1 MLRKKKIMV
10 FAAHPDDEVL
20 GCGGTIAMHA
30 KKKDIVQI
38 VFFTDGESAR
48 FKGKKNQKKI
58 DSRKNSAI
66 KVSKLL
72 KVKIPIFNY
81 FPDNQLDTVAFLKV
95 VKFVEKNI
103 NKFKPDTIYTHFP
116 HDLNIDHRIVSKAV
130 VTACRPQKKSGVK
143 NILFFEIPSST
154 EWKIDFKKRNL
165 FSPNWFQNISSTNKI
180 KMKALKIYKKE
191 LRKWPHPRS
200 IKGVESLAKWRGA
213 TAGYHFAEAFVLG
226 RKI

>member
-1 MLRKKKIMV
+1 MIKKKVLV
-10 FAAHPDDEVL
+10 FAAHPDDEIL
-20 GCGGTIAMHA
+20 GCGGTLAAHSI
-30 KKKDIVQI
+30 KKNKVQI

-48 FKGKKNQKKI
+48 FAKKKNQKKI
-58 DSRKNSAI
+58 DNRKESAI

-72 KVKIPIFNY
+72 KAKRPIFNN
-81 FPDNQLDTVAFLKV
+81 FPDNQLDTIPFLKV

-103 NKFKPDTIYTHFP
+103 KKFKPDIIYTHFP

-130 VTACRPQKKSGVK
+130 ITACRPQKKNKVR
-143 NILFFEIPSST
+143 NLLFFEIPSST
-154 EWKIDFKKRNL
+154 EWKIDFKKGTL
-165 FSPNWFQNISSTNKI
+165 FSPNWFENITYTYKI
-180 KMKALKIYKKE
+180 KIKALKIYKQE

-200 IKGVESLAKWRGA
+200 IKGVQSLAKWRGA